1 MARASVKVAG
11 ELAGERLDRFLAA
24 QPQIGSR
31 ALAQRMLEAGRVT
44 VDGRAARKSERL
56 QGGETIELELPEREP
71 LLEREELPLTVVYED
86 EQLLIVDKPAGL
98 SVHPGAGR
106 SRGTLA
112 NALLDYGARG
122 GEAPERPGIVHR
134 LDRDTSGL
142 IVVARSEAA
151 FLGLRRLVRRHEIE
165 REYRALVYGRPRSRR
180 GTIEAP
186 IGRDRRRPT
195 RRSLDTASPRRAVT
209 HFELLEMLGRHSL
222 LAVRLETGRTHQ
234 IRVHLAAINLPVSG
248 DPVYGVAHDLGLER
262 QFLHACRLAFEHP
275 LTSEA
280 IEVCSPLP
288 DDLERALE
296 RARAGER

>member
-1 MARASVKVAG
+1 MTRATLQVAS
-11 ELAGERLDRFLAA
+11 ELAGERLDRVLANL
-24 QPQIGSR
+24 PEVGSR
-31 ALAQRMLEAGRVT
+31 ALAARMLAEGEVL

-56 QGGETIELELPEREP
+56 RGGETIEYELPPEQEP
-71 LLEREELPLTVVYED
+71 LAREERQLEFVYED
-86 EQLLIVDKPAGL
+86 EHLLVVDKPSGI

-106 SRGTLA
+106 QSGTLA
-112 NALLDYGARG
+112 NALIAYGARG

-142 IVVARSEAA
+142 MVVARSEAA

-165 REYRALVYGRPRSRR
+165 REYLALVRGRPRSRK

-195 RRSLDTASPRRAVT
+195 RRSLETDSPRVAVT
-209 HFELLEMLGRHSL
+209 HFELRELFERHALLG
-222 LAVRLETGRTHQ
+222 VRLETGRTHQ

-262 QFLHACRLAFEHP
+262 QFLHACRLAFRHP
-275 LTSEA
+275 VTEEEIELT
-280 IEVCSPLP
+280 SPLP
-288 DDLERALE
+288 ADLERALA